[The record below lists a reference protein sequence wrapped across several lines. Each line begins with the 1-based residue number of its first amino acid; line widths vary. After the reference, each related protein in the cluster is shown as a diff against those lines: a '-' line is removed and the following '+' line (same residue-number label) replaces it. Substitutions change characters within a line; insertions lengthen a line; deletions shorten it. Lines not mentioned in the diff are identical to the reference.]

1 MNGRINEWFLI
12 YPLKLNQMLVN
23 KNIINVHVN
32 MREEMFEDLL
42 RPRWRK

>member
-32 MREEMFEDLL
+32 MREVFEALF